1 MDIHKR
7 ECFFANSDI
16 GWVVGHSFVVYG
28 PLLKGAATI
37 LYEGK
42 PIGTPDAGIYW
53 KLIEKYRIKSMFT
66 SPTAVRS
73 IRREDINASL
83 LKKYDIS
90 SLKSIFIA
98 GERCDVLTF
107 KWV

>member
-1 MDIHKR
+1 
-7 ECFFANSDI
+7 
-16 GWVVGHSFVVYG
+16 
-28 PLLKGAATI
+28 
-37 LYEGK
+37 
-42 PIGTPDAGIYW
+42 
-53 KLIEKYRIKSMFT
+53 MFT